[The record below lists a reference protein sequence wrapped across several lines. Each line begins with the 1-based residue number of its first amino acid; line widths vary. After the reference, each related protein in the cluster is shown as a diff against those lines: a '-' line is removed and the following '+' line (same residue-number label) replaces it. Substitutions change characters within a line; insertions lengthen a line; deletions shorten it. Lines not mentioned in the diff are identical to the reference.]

1 MDMRRTG
8 YLLGLALVLTA
19 IPAFAQPQPHQ
30 VPNQGAQR
38 GVARLSIVTGDV
50 WVQRGDSDTRSAGA
64 VNAPLM
70 AGDVVGAAP
79 GGRAEI
85 QFDAANFAR
94 LAADSEMRLAEL
106 TPGRYQLQVGRGTIM
121 FSQVRESRVQIE
133 IDTPQVA
140 IKPKQKGAYRISVF
154 DDHAEITVRV
164 GQAEIYTPSGTET
177 LDPGKTMLVRGKP
190 SDPEYQMENAIEQDD
205 FDHWNAGRDQELM
218 RSLSQRRVSPDIY
231 GTQDLDNNGR
241 WVNTPDYGTVWTPN
255 EPPDWAP
262 YRDGQWVWEDYYG
275 WTWVSYEPWGWAP
288 YHYGRWFF
296 SAGIGWCW
304 YPGPVF
310 VPAYWSPALV
320 AFFGFGGGFG
330 FGWVPLGPFEV
341 VHPWWGPGFYDG
353 VGFHGALIANANI
366 YNTYRNAR
374 IAGAVTGVSAHD
386 FANGRFTSTMRVSA
400 AELRSASLVRG
411 QVPVAPT
418 AASLRFSNR
427 AVNTPAR
434 TNFSNTRFFSHN
446 QAAPINRVPFAQQ
459 QRSLSQMSGR
469 ASAMNGSTGAW
480 RPANGAAAAGSSSG
494 AWRRF
499 GEPSANGGSRT
510 TAAPQS
516 SWRTPGDRPSTA
528 SGTSSWQ
535 RFPNR
540 SESTPAARYSSP
552 RSLQIAPPIV
562 HERSSSSGSGSYS
575 TKSSGS
581 AGSSHVSGGG
591 GHSGGSGGGHG
602 HR

>member
-1 MDMRRTG
+1 MRSTA
-8 YLLGLALVLTA
+8 YLIGLALVLA
-19 IPAFAQPQPHQ
+19 GISAFAQPHPA
-30 VPNQGAQR
+30 PNPSAQH

-50 WVQRGDSDTRSAGA
+50 WIQRGDSDTRSAGA

-79 GGRAEI
+79 GGRAEV

-94 LAADSEMRLAEL
+94 LASDSELRLAEL

-140 IKPKQKGAYRISVF
+140 LKPKQNGAYRISVF
-154 DDHAEITVRV
+154 DDGHAEITVRV
-164 GQAEIYTPSGTET
+164 GQAEIFTPSGTET
-177 LDPGKTMLVRGKP
+177 LDPGKTMMLRGKP

-205 FDHWNAGRDQELM
+205 FDHWNAGRDQQLT

-231 GTQDLDNNGR
+231 GTQDLDTNGR
-241 WVNTPDYGTVWTPN
+241 WVNSPDYGTVWTPN

-262 YRDGQWVWEDYYG
+262 YRDGQWAWEDYYG

-296 SAGIGWCW
+296 GAGIGWCW
-304 YPGPVF
+304 YPGPAF
-310 VPAYWSPALV
+310 APAYWSPALV
-320 AFFGFGGGFG
+320 AFFGFGGGIG
-330 FGWVPLGPFEV
+330 FGWVPLGPFEM
-341 VHPWWGPGFYDG
+341 VHPWWGPGFYG
-353 VGFHGALIANANI
+353 GAGFHGSLIANANI
-366 YNTYRNAR
+366 YNSYRNAR
-374 IAGAVTGVSAHD
+374 IAGAVTAVSAHD
-386 FANGRFTSTMRVSA
+386 FANGRFTRTMRVSA

-427 AVNTPAR
+427 TVNTPAR

-459 QRSLSQMSGR
+459 QRNLSQMSGR
-469 ASAMNGSTGAW
+469 SSAVNGSTGAW
-480 RPANGAAAAGSSSG
+480 R
-494 AWRRF
+494 RF
-499 GEPSANGGSRT
+499 GESPANAGSRT

-535 RFPNR
+535 RFPSR
-540 SESTPAARYSSP
+540 GESSSATRYSSP

-562 HERSSSSGSGSYS
+562 HERSSSSGSYG
-575 TKSSGS
+575 TKSSSGS
-581 AGSSHVSGGG
+581 SSHVSGGG
-591 GHSGGSGGGHG
+591 GHSGGGGGGHG
-602 HR
+602 H

>member
-1 MDMRRTG
+1 MRITA
-8 YLLGLALVLTA
+8 YVLGLTLVLTG
-19 IPAFAQPQPHQ
+19 IPAFPQSQPQPA
-30 VPNQGAQR
+30 PNQAPQR

-50 WVQRGDSDTRSAGA
+50 WVQRGDADTRSAGA
-64 VNAPLM
+64 INAPLM
-70 AGDVVGAAP
+70 AGDVVGTAP
-79 GGRAEI
+79 NGRAEI

-94 LAADSEMRLAEL
+94 LNSDSELRMAEL
-106 TPGRYQLQVGRGTIM
+106 VPGRYQLQVGRGTIM

-140 IKPKQKGAYRISVF
+140 IKPTKQGAYRISVF
-154 DDHAEITVRV
+154 DDGHAEITVRV

-177 LDPGKTMLVRGKP
+177 LDPGKTMMLRGKS

-205 FDHWNAGRDQELM
+205 FDHWNAGRDQQLT
-218 RSLSQRRVSPDIY
+218 RSLSQRRVSPDVY
-231 GTQDLDNNGR
+231 GTQDLDTNGR
-241 WVNTPDYGTVWTPN
+241 WVNSPDYGTVWTPN

-296 SAGIGWCW
+296 SPGIGWCW

-341 VHPWWGPGFYDG
+341 VHPWWGPGFYGG
-353 VGFHGALIANANI
+353 VGFHGALIANVNI
-366 YNTYRNAR
+366 YNAYRNAR
-374 IAGAVTGVSAHD
+374 VTGAVTAVSAHD

-400 AELRSASLVRG
+400 ADLRSASLVRG

-418 AASLRFSNR
+418 AASLRFSSR
-427 AVNTPAR
+427 AVNSPAR
-434 TNFSNTRFFSHN
+434 TSFSNTHFFSHN
-446 QAAPINRVPFAQQ
+446 QPAAVNRVPFAQQ
-459 QRSLSQMSGR
+459 QRNLSQASGR
-469 ASAMNGSTGAW
+469 SSAMNGSTGAA
-480 RPANGAAAAGSSSG
+480 RPANGTAAAGSSSDG
-494 AWRRF
+494 WRRF
-499 GEPSANGGSRT
+499 GESSPSSGSRT
-510 TAAPQS
+510 AAAPQS

-528 SGTSSWQ
+528 SGSSSWQ
-535 RFPNR
+535 RFP
-540 SESTPAARYSSP
+540 SESGSSTATRYSGQ

-562 HERSSSSGSGSYS
+562 HERSSSSASSS
-575 TKSSGS
+575 TKSSS
-581 AGSSHVSGGG
+581 ASSSHVSSGSSHSSGGG
-591 GHSGGSGGGHG
+591 GGGGHG